1 MKKILLTAAALLAV
15 SAAHADYRP
24 IVNDRYFTT
33 TAELNG
39 GVQSAISPF
48 SSSVT
53 YTVASELVANSRRL
67 ETLLNASMD
76 ASFREK
82 GGTLGSGTL
91 TGPFRIVL
99 SPTGTGQT
107 AFAMSGANYVANG
120 TVSGSYLGV
129 SYTCYVNIR
138 LNNLQAFATFN
149 NASTIVDGSG
159 STTYSRDV
167 SASCTTSISWLPVF
181 DAIADT
187 FADRWA
193 AARAN
198 GQIDTYAREL
208 VNGLFARPNGLP
220 SGLDKIGAAV
230 GAVTQANGVT
240 VGVAQVLHY
249 LDDRQGVIDMTLGTF
264 APIANKS
271 GVVEPSSN
279 RIVGQLLDFKFTHPQ
294 VGNYRMGLT
303 DTAVVTWQ
311 YVCPLGSKTCW
322 IP

>member
-33 TAELNG
+33 TAELHG
-39 GVQSAISPF
+39 GVQSATTAF

-67 ETLLNASMD
+67 ETSLNASMD
-76 ASFREK
+76 ASFRDK
-82 GGTLGSGTL
+82 GGTL
-91 TGPFRIVL
+91 
-99 SPTGTGQT
+99 
-107 AFAMSGANYVANG
+107 
-120 TVSGSYLGV
+120 
-129 SYTCYVNIR
+129 
-138 LNNLQAFATFN
+138 
-149 NASTIVDGSG
+149 GSG

-208 VNGLFARPNGLP
+208 VNGLLARPNGLP

-311 YVCPLGSKTCW
+311 YVCPPGSKTCW